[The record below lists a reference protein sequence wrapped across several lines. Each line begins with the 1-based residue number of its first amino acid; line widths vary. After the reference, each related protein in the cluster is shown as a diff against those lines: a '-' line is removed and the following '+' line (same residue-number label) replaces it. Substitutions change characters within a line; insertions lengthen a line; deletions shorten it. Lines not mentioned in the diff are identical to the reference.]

1 MLNKVI
7 LIGYLGADPES
18 KTMNSGAEV
27 VNFRLATSE
36 SYTDKN
42 TNQKV
47 EKTEWHS
54 VVVFNPH
61 LAKIA
66 LQYLNKGSKV
76 YVEGKL
82 QTRKWQDK
90 NGIDRF
96 TTEIVLPQYKG
107 ELQLLDAKLLDAKK
121 EQSTPSPITSQS
133 YAIASGASDYSISAH
148 DSMLKI

>member
-1 MLNKVI
+1 MLNKVT
-7 LIGYLGADPES
+7 LIGRLGADPES
-18 KTMNSGAEV
+18 KTMNSGAEI
-27 VNFRLATSE
+27 VNFSIATSE
-36 SYTDKN
+36 SYTDKK

-54 VVVFNPH
+54 VVIFNPH

-90 NGIDRF
+90 NGHDRY
-96 TTEIVLPQYKG
+96 TTEIILPQFKG
-107 ELQLLDAKLLDAKK
+107 ELKLLDGKNNDNQ
-121 EQSTPSPITSQS
+121 EPLSSYDRSFQQPLDTPYTVINDEVPF
-133 YAIASGASDYSISAH
+133 
-148 DSMLKI
+148 

>member
-1 MLNKVI
+1 MLNKVM
-7 LIGYLGADPES
+7 LIGRLGADPES
-18 KTMNSGAEV
+18 KTMNSGAEI
-27 VNFRLATSE
+27 VNFSIATSE

-42 TNQKV
+42 THQKV

-54 VVVFNPH
+54 IVVFNPH

-90 NGIDRF
+90 NGHDRY
-96 TTEIVLPQYKG
+96 TTEIILPQFKG
-107 ELQLLDAKLLDAKK
+107 ELYLLDVKK
-121 EQSTPSPITSQS
+121 DQSAPSSITSQN
-133 YAIASGASDYSISAH
+133 YAIASGAADHSASLNDSIPF
-148 DSMLKI
+148 

>member
-7 LIGYLGADPES
+7 LIGYLGDDPES
-18 KTMNSGAEV
+18 KTMISGAEV

-42 TNQKV
+42 THQKV

-54 VVVFNPH
+54 VVIFNPH

-90 NGIDRF
+90 SGHDRY
-96 TTEIVLPQYKG
+96 TTEIVLSQYKG
-107 ELQLLDAKLLDAKK
+107 ELHLLDAKK
-121 EQSTPSPITSQS
+121 EPSTSSSVTSQS
-133 YAIASGASDYSISAH
+133 YAIASGADDYGISAH
-148 DSMLKI
+148 DSMPF

>member
-1 MLNKVI
+1 MLNKVT
-7 LIGYLGADPES
+7 LIGRLGANPES
-18 KTMNSGAEV
+18 KTMNSGTEV
-27 VNFRLATSE
+27 VNFRMATSE

-42 TNQKV
+42 THQKV

-54 VVVFNPH
+54 VVIFNPH

-90 NGIDRF
+90 NGHDRY
-96 TTEIVLPQYKG
+96 TTEIILPQFKG
-107 ELQLLDAKLLDAKK
+107 ELYLLDVKK
-121 EQSTPSPITSQS
+121 DQSAPSSITSQN
-133 YAIASGASDYSISAH
+133 YAIASGAADHSASLNDSIPF
-148 DSMLKI
+148 

>member
-1 MLNKVI
+1 MLNKVT
-7 LIGYLGADPES
+7 LIGRLGANPES
-18 KTMNSGAEV
+18 KTMNSGAEI
-27 VNFRLATSE
+27 VNFSIATSE
-36 SYTDKN
+36 SYTDKK

-54 VVVFNPH
+54 VVIFNPH

-90 NGIDRF
+90 NGHDRY
-96 TTEIVLPQYKG
+96 TTEIVLPQFKG
-107 ELQLLDAKLLDAKK
+107 ELYLLDAKK
-121 EQSTPSPITSQS
+121 DQSASPTPSPITSQN
-133 YAIASGASDYSISAH
+133 YAIASGAQDYRTALN
-148 DSMLKI
+148 DSVPF

>member
-1 MLNKVI
+1 MLNKVT
-7 LIGYLGADPES
+7 LIGHLGADPES
-18 KTMNSGAEV
+18 KTMNSGTEV
-27 VNFRLATSE
+27 VNFRMATSE

-42 TNQKV
+42 THQKV

-54 VVVFNPH
+54 IVVFNPY

-90 NGIDRF
+90 NGIDRY
-96 TTEIVLPQYKG
+96 TTEIVLPQFKG
-107 ELQLLDAKLLDAKK
+107 ELYLLDAKK
-121 EQSTPSPITSQS
+121 EQSTSSSSVTSQS
-133 YAIASGASDYSISAH
+133 YAIASGADDYGISAH
-148 DSMLKI
+148 DSMPF

>member
-1 MLNKVI
+1 MLNKVT
-7 LIGYLGADPES
+7 LIGRLGADPES
-18 KTMNSGAEV
+18 KTMNSGAEI
-27 VNFRLATSE
+27 VNFRMATSE

-42 TNQKV
+42 THQKV

-54 VVVFNPH
+54 VVIFNPH

-90 NGIDRF
+90 NGHDRY
-96 TTEIVLPQYKG
+96 TTEIILPQFKG
-107 ELQLLDAKLLDAKK
+107 ELYLLDVKK
-121 EQSTPSPITSQS
+121 DQSAPSSITSQN
-133 YAIASGASDYSISAH
+133 YAIASGAADHSASLNDSIPF
-148 DSMLKI
+148 

>member
-1 MLNKVI
+1 MLNKVT
-7 LIGYLGADPES
+7 LIGRLGADPES
-18 KTMNSGAEV
+18 KTMPSGGEV
-27 VNFRLATSE
+27 VNFRMATSE

-42 TNQKV
+42 THQKV

-90 NGIDRF
+90 NGNERH
-96 TTEIVLPQYKG
+96 TTEIVLPQFKG
-107 ELQLLDAKLLDAKK
+107 ELYLLDTKK
-121 EQSTPSPITSQS
+121 EQSASSSPITAQS
-133 YAIASGASDYSISAH
+133 YAVASGASDYGISLN
-148 DSMLKI
+148 DSMPF

>member
-1 MLNKVI
+1 MELTNMLNKVI
-7 LIGYLGADPES
+7 LIGYLGAAPES
-18 KTMNSGAEV
+18 KTMNSGAEI

-42 TNQKV
+42 THQKV

-66 LQYLNKGSKV
+66 LQYLHKGSKV

-96 TTEIVLPQYKG
+96 TTEIVLSQYKG
-107 ELQLLDAKLLDAKK
+107 ELQLLDAKK
-121 EQSTPSPITSQS
+121 EQSTPSSITSQS
-133 YAIASGASDYSISAH
+133 YAIASGASDYSVSLN
-148 DSMLKI
+148 DSMPF

>member
-1 MLNKVI
+1 MLNKVT
-7 LIGYLGADPES
+7 LIGRLGADPES
-18 KTMNSGAEV
+18 KTMISGAEV
-27 VNFRLATSE
+27 VNFRIATSE
-36 SYTDKN
+36 SYTDKK
-42 TNQKV
+42 TNQKI

-90 NGIDRF
+90 NGHERYS
-96 TTEIVLPQYKG
+96 TEIVLPQFKG
-107 ELQLLDAKLLDAKK
+107 ELYLLDAKK
-121 EQSTPSPITSQS
+121 EQSSSPVTSQS
-133 YAIASGASDYSISAH
+133 YAAASGAADYNTSLN
-148 DSMLKI
+148 DSMPF

>member
-1 MLNKVI
+1 MLNKVT
-7 LIGYLGADPES
+7 LIGRLGANPES
-18 KTMNSGAEV
+18 KTMNSGTEV
-27 VNFRLATSE
+27 VNYRMATSE

-42 TNQKV
+42 THQKV

-54 VVVFNPH
+54 VVIFNPH

-90 NGIDRF
+90 NGHDRY
-96 TTEIVLPQYKG
+96 TTEIILPQFKG
-107 ELQLLDAKLLDAKK
+107 ELYLLDVKK
-121 EQSTPSPITSQS
+121 EQSAPSSVTSQN
-133 YAIASGASDYSISAH
+133 YAIASGAADHSASLNDSIPF
-148 DSMLKI
+148 